1 MERVGL
7 ELEMVSSEHTLLIF
21 GLEVYSLLY
30 QPYVVLQKG
39 NAVAEE
45 SLLLDYVCLS
55 STSEMTRVDLGTRSR

>member
-21 GLEVYSLLY
+21 GLEVYLLLH

-45 SLLLDYVCLS
+45 SLLLDYVCPPP
-55 STSEMTRVDLGTRSR
+55 TSEMTQVNTGTRSR

>member
-7 ELEMVSSEHTLLIF
+7 ELKMVSSEHTVLVF
-21 GLEVYSLLY
+21 GLESLFLLH

-45 SLLLDYVCLS
+45 SILLDYVRPSFKPLK
-55 STSEMTRVDLGTRSR
+55 

>member
-7 ELEMVSSEHTLLIF
+7 ELKMVSSEHTVLVF
-21 GLEVYSLLY
+21 GLEGLFLPH

-45 SLLLDYVCLS
+45 SILLDYVRPSFKPLK
-55 STSEMTRVDLGTRSR
+55 